1 MTKKHP
7 FSRLSTVTSMRLLL
21 TVIAGALLAACAS
34 MGRPEGGPVDVDP
47 PVFVKS
53 NPAPSQLNVKG
64 NKIEIIFNENVQIE
78 NPSEKVVVSPAQ
90 QIQPVI
96 TALGRKVTVEL
107 RDTLIPSTTYTI
119 DFSDAISDLNEKN
132 LLDGFAI
139 DFSTGDNL
147 DSLRIS
153 GMVLQAS
160 NLEPAQGMLVG
171 AYSNLADSAI
181 STLRFERITKTNQ
194 LGQFTIRNLKPGTY
208 RVFAVN
214 DLNRDFHWDRSED
227 IAFYDTTITPTAEV
241 IQVADT
247 LRGADGSDSIVMM
260 NATRFMPND
269 ILLTWFNED
278 YHAQY
283 LADNKRP
290 ERNRIEIRLGAPTD
304 TLPTFIPVNG
314 PRAGVDLRKLAVL
327 EASPTL
333 DTLSYWLTD
342 SAVILQDSLLLQATY
357 QRVDSLDR
365 LEWTTDT
372 LRLFMRPSK
381 TKKKEQKKED
391 GDSVPAIEFL
401 KLKIDGGATRDLY
414 RDIVITSELP
424 LASVDTSAIS
434 LQMLVDTVWTR
445 VDPPALLPSPQ
456 FSNKKMTLRAPW
468 KEGEKYRL
476 LIDSAS
482 VTDIYGRFNRPVKA
496 DFTIKKKDE
505 YSTLIFNI
513 NGLDSHPAIVELLN
527 GDNMVKTAPVVD
539 GRATFNYVDPGTYYA
554 RLYLDDNNNGRFD
567 DGSYS
572 ERRQPEEVYYYNKK
586 ITLKQN
592 FTARQTWNIYELPL
606 DMQKPLEIK
615 KNKPKLRPDEL
626 NRNKADEEEE
636 DEYDQYTD
644 PYLQYG
650 FPR

>member
-1 MTKKHP
+1 MTRKHP

-401 KLKIDGGATRDLY
+401 KLRIDGGATRDLY

-434 LQMLVDTVWTR
+434 LEMLVDTVWTR

-482 VTDIYGRFNRPVKA
+482 VTDIYGHFNRPVKA